1 MWLIHPLL
9 PSWVPSRVCAEGTV
23 WVLIAEL
30 LVAVPEQVPGAIHP
44 SLSKG
49 WVPAELENLTCT
61 PRRC

>member
-30 LVAVPEQVPGAIHP
+30 LVAVLEQVPGAIHP
-44 SLSKG
+44 SPKAGYQQS
-49 WVPAELENLTCT
+49 
-61 PRRC
+61 